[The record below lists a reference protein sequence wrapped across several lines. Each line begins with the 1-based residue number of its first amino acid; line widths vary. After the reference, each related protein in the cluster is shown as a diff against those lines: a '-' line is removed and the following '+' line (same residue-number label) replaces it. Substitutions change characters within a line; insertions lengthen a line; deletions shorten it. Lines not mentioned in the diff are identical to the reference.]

1 MAAQLSLHSRV
12 VAAPDHVACDVAG
25 QALILSL
32 KDGIYYGLDPVGAQI
47 WAMLKE
53 QRTVAAIRDE
63 IMRQYEVEADRCEGD
78 VLELLEQMHEWHL
91 IEVLAPQGEAEHPRD

>member
-47 WAMLKE
+47 WELLKE
-53 QRTVAAIRDE
+53 ERTITEIRDE
-63 IMRQYEVEADRCEGD
+63 IMRLYEVEAERCEGD
-78 VLELLEQMHEWHL
+78 VLELLEQMREWHL
-91 IEVLAPQGEAEHPRD
+91 IEVLAPPGEAERRRG